1 MRITTLE
8 QAVEVILQQQE
19 QIKARQQQIKQL
31 QEANQRLE
39 KEVERLSVQLRKYHN
54 ENTPSG
60 SLPPYLKDEIMPE
73 SKERKPSDQEKT
85 SSNQRNSRPKPVRE
99 ETHTLDACPN
109 CDSPLQRQEKTER
122 RVIVHLIL
130 PKAEAV
136 GHGRPHYH
144 CPNCGMDFVAEIPD
158 ALPNSK
164 YGLEL
169 SLFVLSLSVLGLTQ
183 GKIAEQL
190 RMFGLRICP
199 SSINNIIHRVEKYMG
214 DKRYQKLREEIRQ
227 SAHAGMDETSHRH
240 RGENWQMLAVT
251 TAKTAFYKFMSSR
264 RHGLIRR
271 LPMPKESIS
280 CDGYRAYDR
289 CGLPLQ
295 RCWAHALR
303 RARQPPYY
311 FQSDREKRRYVGFV
325 KRLGKLY
332 HQAKNQKRRS
342 AELQGKYDMKLKAL
356 LMPYAHDEEKNI
368 RRVVN
373 YLLRYEGDWFL
384 FLSRKGIEPTNN
396 RTERAIRPM
405 VIQRK
410 VKQHTWS
417 AAGRHGLE
425 KTQSIYQTCR
435 LNGENFV
442 DIIRH
447 DVELNLHEMGK
458 I

>member
-1 MRITTLE
+1 MKITTLE
-8 QAVEVILQQQE
+8 QAVEVILQQQG
-19 QIKARQQQIKQL
+19 QIKQL

-39 KEVERLSVQLRKYHN
+39 KEVERLSAQLRKYHN

-60 SLPPYLKDEIMPE
+60 SLPPYLKDELMPE
-73 SKERKPSDQEKT
+73 QKERKPSDQEKSAT
-85 SSNQRNSRPKPVRE
+85 NRRNGRPEQVRE

-109 CDSPLQRQEKTER
+109 CHGHLRRQKKTER
-122 RVIVHLIL
+122 RVIIHL
-130 PKAEAV
+130 PMPQAEAV
-136 GHGRPHYH
+136 GHLQPHYFCPH
-144 CPNCGMDFVAEIPD
+144 CRMGFVAEIPD

-169 SLFVLSLSVLGLTQ
+169 SLFVLFLSVLGQTQ
-183 GKIAEQL
+183 AKIEEQL
-190 RMFGLRICP
+190 GMFGLKMCP
-199 SSINNIIHRVEKYMG
+199 SSVNNIIHRIERYMG

-264 RHGLIRR
+264 RYGLIRR

-289 CGLPLQ
+289 YGLPLQ

-303 RARQPPYY
+303 KARQPPYY
-311 FQSDREKRRYVGFV
+311 FQSDGDKRRYVGFV
-325 KRLGKLY
+325 KRLGKLF
-332 HQAKNQKRRS
+332 HQAKRQKRRS
-342 AELQGKYDMKLKAL
+342 AGLQKKYDEKLKAL
-356 LMPYAHDEEKNI
+356 LMPFAHDGEKNI
-368 RRVVN
+368 RRVIN

-384 FLSRKGIEPTNN
+384 FLRLSGVEPTNN

>member
-1 MRITTLE
+1 MKITTLE

-19 QIKARQQQIKQL
+19 QIKRQQDEIRQL
-31 QEANQRLE
+31 R
-39 KEVERLSVQLRKYHN
+39 KEVERLSAQLRKYHN

-73 SKERKPSDQEKT
+73 SKERKPPDQEKT
-85 SSNQRNSRPKPVRE
+85 TSNQRNCRPKPVRE
-99 ETHTLDACPN
+99 ETHALDACPN

-122 RVIVHLIL
+122 RVIIHLIL

-183 GKIAEQL
+183 GKITEQL
-190 RMFGLRICP
+190 SMFGLRICP
-199 SSINNIIHRVEKYMG
+199 SSVNNIIHRIERYMG
-214 DKRYQKLREEIRQ
+214 EKRYQKLREEIRQ

-264 RHGLIRR
+264 RYGLIRR

-280 CDGYRAYDR
+280 CDGYRAYDS

-303 RARQPPYY
+303 KARQPPYY
-311 FQSDREKRRYVGFV
+311 FQSDGDKRRYVGFV
-325 KRLGKLY
+325 KRLGKLF
-332 HQAKNQKRRS
+332 HQAKRQKHRS
-342 AELQGKYDMKLKAL
+342 AGLQKKYDEKLKAL
-356 LMPYAHDEEKNI
+356 LMPFAHDGEKNI
-368 RRVVN
+368 RRVIN

-384 FLSRKGIEPTNN
+384 FLRLSGVEPTNN

>member
-1 MRITTLE
+1 MKITTLE
-8 QAVEVILQQQE
+8 QAVEVILQQQR
-19 QIKARQQQIKQL
+19 QIKRQQDDI
-31 QEANQRLE
+31 QRLK
-39 KEVERLSVQLRKYHN
+39 KEVERLSAQLRKYHN
-54 ENTPSG
+54 ENTPCG
-60 SLPPYLKDEIMPE
+60 SLPPYLKDELMPE
-73 SKERKPSDQEKT
+73 SRDRATSDHEK
-85 SSNQRNSRPKPVRE
+85 SASNQRNGRPKPVRE

-109 CDSPLQRQEKTER
+109 CHGPLRRQKKTER
-122 RVIVHLIL
+122 RVIIHL
-130 PKAEAV
+130 PMPQAEAA
-136 GHGRPHYH
+136 GHLQPHYF
-144 CPNCGMDFVAEIPD
+144 CPNCNESFVAEIPD

-199 SSINNIIHRVEKYMG
+199 SSINNIVHRVEKYMG
-214 DKRYQKLREEIRQ
+214 EKRYQKLRQEIRQ

-264 RHGLIRR
+264 RYGLIRR

-303 RARQPPYY
+303 KARQPPYY
-311 FQSDREKRRYVGFV
+311 FQSDGEKRRYIGLA
-325 KRLGKLY
+325 RRIGRLY
-332 HQAKNQKRRS
+332 HQAKRQKRHS
-342 AELQGKYDMKLKAL
+342 PELQKKYDEKLKAL
-356 LMPYAHDEEKNI
+356 LMPYAHDKEKNM
-368 RRVVN
+368 RRVVS

-384 FLSRKGIEPTNN
+384 FLSKPGVEPTNN

-425 KTQSIYQTCR
+425 KTQSIYQTSR

>member
-1 MRITTLE
+1 MKITTLE
-8 QAVEVILQQQE
+8 QAVEVILQQQG
-19 QIKARQQQIKQL
+19 QIKAQEQQIKQL
-31 QEANQRLE
+31 QEANRRLE
-39 KEVERLSVQLRKYHN
+39 KEVERLSAQLRKYHN

-60 SLPPYLKDEIMPE
+60 SLPPYLKDELMPE
-73 SKERKPSDQEKT
+73 PRDRTPSDQEKT
-85 SSNQRNSRPKPVRE
+85 AANQRNSRPKPVRE

-109 CDSPLQRQEKTER
+109 CHGPLRRQKKTEH
-122 RVIVHLIL
+122 RVIIHL
-130 PKAEAV
+130 PMPEAEAAE
-136 GHGRPHYH
+136 HLQPHYFCPH
-144 CPNCGMDFVAEIPD
+144 CRMGFMAEIPD

-183 GKIAEQL
+183 GKITEQL
-190 RMFGLRICP
+190 GMFGLRICP

-214 DKRYQKLREEIRQ
+214 EKRYQKLRAEIRQ

-264 RHGLIRR
+264 RYGLIRR
-271 LPMPKESIS
+271 LPMPRESIS

-303 RARQPPYY
+303 RARQPPHY
-311 FQSDREKRRYVGFV
+311 FQTDREKRRYVGMV
-325 KRLGKLY
+325 KRLGKLF
-332 HQAKNQKRRS
+332 HQAKRQKRRS
-342 AELQGKYDMKLKAL
+342 PGLQTKYDEKLKAL

-373 YLLRYEGDWFL
+373 YLLCYEGDWFL
-384 FLSRKGIEPTNN
+384 FLRLSGVEPTNN

-435 LNGENFV
+435 LNGENFM

-447 DVELNLHEMGK
+447 DVGLNLNEMGK